1 MMIQKEING
10 FQFKYD
16 TDEEILYKKC
26 RVTGKWFN
34 CKNLI
39 PNQMGYLRIGC
50 RKDNKRYDYLYHRV
64 VFKMFNESFDFN
76 NRKLKIDHRDRNP
89 LNNSISNLKQV
100 TDKENAQNT
109 NAYGVCFNKDGRKKP
124 WLARWVEDGKR
135 KFKYFSTEPEA
146 KNYRDMKVKEFYYLG
161 DRN

>member
-26 RVTGKWFN
+26 RVTGKWLN

-89 LNNSISNLKQV
+89 LNNSISNLKIV
-100 TDKENAQNT
+100 TTQENLQNT
-109 NAYGVCFNKDGRKKP
+109 DAYGVHFHKKMKTKP
-124 WLARWVEDGKR
+124 WGAKWVENGKQ
-135 KFKYFSTEPEA
+135 KSKYFSTEAEA
-146 KNYRDMKVKEFYYLG
+146 KKYRDMKVKEFYYLG